1 MSQIRITKIVEG
13 APGTSKYWPNRIE
26 GFVARDKGLLR
37 HSAWIFDIEVGDKL
51 QVPYKE
57 LEEVREACKG
67 LCEFEAEHPKFANHH
82 VGTDVYPFEILEWKT
97 ERLIVVREM
106 DALGFEGPYDGHYKE
121 YRSNPKNPL
130 VTLRERKNGGWNTA
144 GNGNSC
150 PFILADEPYG
160 YRDPS
165 F

>member
-1 MSQIRITKIVEG
+1 MSQIKITKVFEG
-13 APGTSKYWPNRIE
+13 APGTAKYYQNSIDAR
-26 GFVARDKGLLR
+26 VARDKGLLR
-37 HSAWIFDIEVGDKL
+37 HSAWLWNVSVGDKL

-57 LEEVREACKG
+57 LDEVKRNCEG
-67 LCEFEAEHPKFANHH
+67 LCEFEIEHPKYCNHH

-106 DALGFEGPYDGHYKE
+106 DIVGFKGWTDGHCEDYK
-121 YRSNPKNPL
+121 SNPKNP
-130 VTLRERKNGGWNTA
+130 TIELRERKNGGWNTA
-144 GNGNSC
+144 GNGNYC
-150 PFILADEPYG
+150 PFILSDEPYY